1 MSYGIKIFVAK
12 ECTWM
17 CMKNN
22 VVFFFFEQVKYL
34 GTGVNNTENFTLKY

>member
-22 VVFFFFEQVKYL
+22 VGVFFEQVKYL

>member
-22 VVFFFFEQVKYL
+22 VGFFFEQVKYL